1 MAHSKLHIISNKKT
15 VTSGMKEGGNYL
27 SSLTRYMFFLI
38 LLSLTISSKAVNMD
52 SLSMKNYTLSSTTTA
67 IYVAKNKTGAQDKYK
82 QTKYWRKHKTLKA
95 CGWTALGIGVPT
107 MVVGFAGAVVSGYES
122 GGDGKAFGIILCAGA
137 GLTISSIP
145 LFTFAVKNRQKAIAT
160 ALGTE
165 LDPQLW
171 KKHKQFR
178 IGAYTALGI
187 GLAGIATGLMGGAFD
202 DSFYKNTRPW
212 KAVFYAGA
220 SATAASIPLF
230 VFANI
235 NKKRAKQAIEF
246 SLSSSSIQMALPNGM
261 IQTQPALGVCFNF

>member
-1 MAHSKLHIISNKKT
+1 MAHSKFHITSNKKT

-52 SLSMKNYTLSSTTTA
+52 SLSMKNYPPSSTTTA
-67 IYVAKNKTGAQDKYK
+67 IYVAKNKTGLQDKYK
-82 QTKYWRKHKTLKA
+82 QTRYWKKHKTLKA

-107 MVVGFAGAVVSGYES
+107 MVVGFAGAVVSGYGS

-137 GLTISSIP
+137 GLTVSSIP
-145 LFTFAVKNRQKAIAT
+145 LFTFSVKNRQKAIAT

-187 GLAGIATGLMGGAFD
+187 GLAGMATGLMGGAFD
-202 DSFYKNTRPW
+202 EPFTKNTRPW

-246 SLSSSSIQMALPNGM
+246 SLSSSNLQMTLPNGM
-261 IQTQPALGVCFNF
+261 IQTQPALGFCFNF